1 MLKKLVK
8 GIIFRDLCLEMKF
21 DKEIIE
27 IFTYIDEVTGGKKD
41 NIETPEKLSLWGEIS
56 LLLFSRI
63 RPITKN
69 ILKLYRDEEFRDE
82 WYAKYEFFRDSLI
95 DLKMYP
101 NF

>member
-41 NIETPEKLSLWGEIS
+41 NIETLEKLSLWREIS